1 MMPLSRLERFAQTR
15 TGRVMLHPAF
25 VVCMALFTI
34 LNAGIAGWALTT
46 SWEARDR
53 EIVVARAEAAKAVAQ
68 ASQANR
74 SAMASRAAS
83 NEAAREAFCRIIA
96 LNASD
101 NPPPTTARGFAFQAA
116 YAQLGKSPALHC
128 FTKSK

>member
-34 LNAGIAGWALTT
+34 LNAAIAGWALTT

-53 EIVVARAEAAKAVAQ
+53 EIVVARAEAAKAVTQ
-68 ASQANR
+68 ANQANR
-74 SAMASRAAS
+74 SAIASRAAS
-83 NEAAREAFCRIIA
+83 SEAARQAFCRIII
-96 LNASD
+96 LNVGN
-101 NPPPTTARGFAFQAA
+101 NPPPTTARGFALQAA
-116 YAQLGKSPALHC
+116 YAEFGKSPVLHC
-128 FTKSK
+128 FSK

>member
-1 MMPLSRLERFAQTR
+1 MTPDARWDRFTHTKAGRFVSHPLFIV
-15 TGRVMLHPAF
+15 G
-25 VVCMALFTI
+25 MAIFMVA
-34 LNAGIAGWALTT
+34 NAAVAGWALTA
-46 SWEARDR
+46 SWQARDR

-83 NEAAREAFCRIIA
+83 NEAAREAFCRIII
-96 LNASD
+96 LNASN

-128 FTKSK
+128 FTK